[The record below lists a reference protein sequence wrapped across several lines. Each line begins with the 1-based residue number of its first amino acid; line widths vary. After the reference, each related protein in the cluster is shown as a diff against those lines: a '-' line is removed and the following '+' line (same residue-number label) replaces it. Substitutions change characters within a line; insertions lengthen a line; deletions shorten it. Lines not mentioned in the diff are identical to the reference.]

1 MGEGKTH
8 VQKSSGAGQLSE
20 DPLEGC
26 AVFGGSDT
34 MGRWEG
40 KSPRMSMLPI
50 GTKNHS
56 SFNLHNNSWRMFYPC
71 FEEGKQR
78 STVVEKDCLPQ
89 VSLALG
95 LFPPPLQQWVWAWGR
110 DHDPPETDA
119 LF

>member
-1 MGEGKTH
+1 MGG
-8 VQKSSGAGQLSE
+8 
-20 DPLEGC
+20 
-26 AVFGGSDT
+26 
-34 MGRWEG
+34 WE
-40 KSPRMSMLPI
+40 KRSPRMSMLPI

-71 FEEGKQR
+71 FEERKQR